1 MKFVVLVFLGWLP
14 LSGRAQQHASSF
26 AAIDAFARNITAS
39 TPDSLALK
47 LTAPFSNELH
57 KARAIYSWI
66 TQHISYNTGI
76 FASFK
81 KQYTSKYGSD
91 PLDTMAVWKSGEEMM
106 AIRVMHRRV
115 TVCEGYSKLFKV
127 LCDHAGLESRII
139 VGYAKGNP
147 SRPGKFR
154 TNHAWNAVR
163 IDSSWYLADPTW
175 GSGYIDHRQE
185 FVQHLND
192 EYFMADPERFVLD
205 HYPEDIRWT
214 LLQDPPTI
222 REFYQQPFRYKSFD
236 KYSLDPYHLGEGVIR
251 GREGDTIRI
260 VLQARNLAKDEKI
273 SPDPFFDSTM
283 VADTG
288 SAAYLRPSLSGKSVA
303 YHYVV
308 SSSAVQWLH
317 LYYNDDLVL
326 RYHLVV
332 RRRYDP

>member
-1 MKFVVLVFLGWLP
+1 
-14 LSGRAQQHASSF
+14 
-26 AAIDAFARNITAS
+26 
-39 TPDSLALK
+39 
-47 LTAPFSNELH
+47 
-57 KARAIYSWI
+57 
-66 TQHISYNTGI
+66 
-76 FASFK
+76 
-81 KQYTSKYGSD
+81 
-91 PLDTMAVWKSGEEMM
+91 
-106 AIRVMHRRV
+106 
-115 TVCEGYSKLFKV
+115 
-127 LCDHAGLESRII
+127 
-139 VGYAKGNP
+139 
-147 SRPGKFR
+147 
-154 TNHAWNAVR
+154 
-163 IDSSWYLADPTW
+163 
-175 GSGYIDHRQE
+175 
-185 FVQHLND
+185 
-192 EYFMADPERFVLD
+192 MADPERFVLD

-236 KYSLDPYHLGEGVIR
+236 KYSLDPYQLGEGVIR